1 MKKWIVAL
9 LVGVWA
15 APLLAQ
21 TDFRRI
27 THDEALA
34 AAKRENKMVFIDFY
48 TDWCGPCK
56 RMASDVFPQK
66 AVGDYFNAKFVCLK
80 LNAEKEGKEYAGKYE
95 VRAYPTFVV
104 LDCEGKVLY
113 NHAGGSFDGEK
124 FINQIET
131 GINPELSPERMTE
144 RYQRGERTAE
154 LVQAYAAYLLEKAY
168 ENRRPD
174 KEKLAEANRIVD
186 DYFSNL
192 TDEQKVA
199 KENMFVY
206 GMEYAGRPSD
216 PKIKY
221 LVAHRQNVGEGK
233 EAVQEIIGRVYDSEL
248 NNFLSGDEA
257 FSSAEVKAFQEEM
270 DALGLNDEGKNKA
283 AFCLL
288 EAYAGGDRNQYVEA
302 CEQHFRQL
310 TAMQQQ
316 QVFSSY
322 DRLLK
327 GADQAVLGRA
337 VKFMRGQLAD
347 LDAVTIYY
355 GSAALMGLEKAMK
368 N

>member
-1 MKKWIVAL
+1 MKRIIIAL
-9 LVGVWA
+9 LAVVWTV
-15 APLLAQ
+15 PFLAQ
-21 TDFRRI
+21 TDFRHI

-66 AVGDYFNAKFVCLK
+66 AVGDYFNARFVCLK
-80 LNAEKEGKEYAGKYE
+80 LNAEKEGKEYAEKYE

-113 NHAGGSFDGEK
+113 NHAGGSFDGTK
-124 FINQIET
+124 FINQIEQ

-144 RYQRGERTAE
+144 RYQHGERTAE
-154 LVQAYAAYLLEKAY
+154 LVQAYAGYLVEKAY
-168 ENRRPD
+168 EGRRPD
-174 KEKLAEANRIVD
+174 KEKLAEANQVIN
-186 DYFSNL
+186 DYFNSL

-216 PKIKY
+216 DKIKY
-221 LVAHRQNVGEGK
+221 LVAHRQEVGEGK
-233 EAVQEIIGRVYDSEL
+233 DLVQEIIGRVYDSEL
-248 NNFLSGDEA
+248 NNFLSGDEML
-257 FSSAEVKAFQEEM
+257 SSAVVKVSQEEM
-270 DALGLNDEGKNKA
+270 NALGLNDGGKNKA

-288 EAYAGGDRNQYVEA
+288 EAYVGGDKNLYVEA

-310 TAMQQQ
+310 TAAQQQ
-316 QVFSSY
+316 CVFSSY

-327 GADQAVLGRA
+327 GADQDVLRRA

-355 GSAALMGLEKAMK
+355 GSTALMGLEKAM
-368 N
+368 NN